1 MCLSYSTRCFTSVLT
16 RGKSAAIMVNLI
28 YVGLLVGRQ
37 RMLKYLVLLWRVSI
51 HWKNV
56 EVCAWWI
63 EGVFFIR
70 RTTQVIWFLY
80 VFLKSAYFSRQ
91 LSTCHGITCLI
102 TVRLLSHSYLLRPS
116 FNFSISLTE
125 KYTLE
130 VIKLLPSPLKKN
142 HVYIKSNTVKEQLDS
157 PNFVSAVSGPFC
169 TE

>member
-16 RGKSAAIMVNLI
+16 RGKSAANMVNLI

-63 EGVFFIR
+63 ERVFSFGE
-70 RTTQVIWFLY
+70 QLKWFDFS
-80 VFLKSAYFSRQ
+80 VFLKSAYFSRH
-91 LSTCHGITCLI
+91 LSICHGITCLI

-130 VIKLLPSPLKKN
+130 VIQLLPSPLKKPCI
-142 HVYIKSNTVKEQLDS
+142 YQIKYGQRT
-157 PNFVSAVSGPFC
+157 AR
-169 TE
+169 